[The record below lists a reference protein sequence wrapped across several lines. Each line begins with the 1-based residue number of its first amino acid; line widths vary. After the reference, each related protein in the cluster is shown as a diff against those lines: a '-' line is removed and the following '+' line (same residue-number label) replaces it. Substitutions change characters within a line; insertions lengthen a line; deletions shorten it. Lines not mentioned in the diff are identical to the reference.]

1 MSGEIESREIVL
13 VHAVDVR
20 TVQRHLELRQQIT
33 ILVVLAEQTLHARV
47 DEDLAIIQFAVS
59 DDNSVEMPSITD
71 QSKSGRVNEVPKLLS
86 NIYM

>member
-1 MSGEIESREIVL
+1 MPESMRIWPLSNSCAELTYGEYGTSNDDTSVYVPAFSLTRYLRYRE
-13 VHAVDVR
+13 
-20 TVQRHLELRQQIT
+20 
-33 ILVVLAEQTLHARV
+33 
-47 DEDLAIIQFAVS
+47 FAVS